1 MRGPG
6 TCQARFCSFAQGS
19 SAHFLGVA
27 ISLMDSCEFSGGD
40 SASVT
45 VEGPPVSERNWVCKH
60 LAALARMLTMSTM
73 STSSQ
78 DAKDNLGGVSP
89 RDSAVGDWTK
99 QDMDWETG
107 WTKSKPLNGGLLAGQ
122 EGTMIEDDSM
132 ETSGE
137 SGDDEKLENGNN
149 VGYTLSYE
157 QHGLA
162 HLSEPRKPDFSMFPV
177 LLSLSAELQRDAE
190 AQELANSVQGCL
202 LHHCLLR
209 DGKGGVHLCNHA
221 QARLE
226 ANVFRG
232 LNYAV
237 RCIQYAKVRLRDRG
251 CSTFQFLGNIFV

>member
-1 MRGPG
+1 MHVRGPG

-45 VEGPPVSERNWVCKH
+45 VEGPPVSERNWACKH
-60 LAALARMLTMSTM
+60 LAALAKMLTISTM
-73 STSSQ
+73 SPSSQ
-78 DAKDNLGGVSP
+78 DAKENLGGDSP
-89 RDSAVGDWTK
+89 RDSAIGDWTK
-99 QDMDWETG
+99 QDMEWETG
-107 WTKSKPLNGGLLAGQ
+107 CTKSKSLNGGLLSGQ
-122 EGTMIEDDSM
+122 EGTMIEDDSID
-132 ETSGE
+132 TSSE
-137 SGDDEKLENGNN
+137 SGDDEKIENGNN

-162 HLSEPRKPDFSMFPV
+162 NLLEPRKPDFSMFPV
-177 LLSLSAELQRDAE
+177 LLSLNAELQRDAE

-202 LHHCLLR
+202 LRQCLLR

-226 ANVFRG
+226 ANLFRG

-237 RCIQYAKVRLRDRG
+237 RCIQYAKVSRRG
-251 CSTFQFLGNIFV
+251 EH

>member
-1 MRGPG
+1 MHVRGPG

-45 VEGPPVSERNWVCKH
+45 VEGPPVSERNWACKH
-60 LAALARMLTMSTM
+60 LAALAKMLTVSTV
-73 STSSQ
+73 SGLDS
-78 DAKDNLGGVSP
+78 KDNLGGVSLK
-89 RDSAVGDWTK
+89 DSALEDWTK

-107 WTKSKPLNGGLLAGQ
+107 WTKSKPLNGGLLSGQ

-132 ETSGE
+132 DTSSESGE
-137 SGDDEKLENGNN
+137 EEKVENGNY

-177 LLSLSAELQRDAE
+177 LLSLRAELQRDAD

-226 ANVFRG
+226 ANMFRG

-237 RCIQYAKVRLRDRG
+237 RCIQYAKVSRRG
-251 CSTFQFLGNIFV
+251 GRQRTN